1 MQFLGATGD
10 ENGVRGPNLDDGM
23 SHEMLYGGETG
34 AVHTPVLVDVPTDGS
49 WFTVD
54 AGSVLAFR
62 EDDGL
67 VGIVNSLM
75 GEARTLAFLANGF
88 STPDILDSPRF
99 SPDRGWLVASLADPS
114 RAGTTLGFWQLGF
127 DGPSL
132 EISLETE
139 HAGRGVRSVS
149 PGGRQHSPRDTGGR
163 CVAHPGAKLPDVS
176 RLLN

>member
-23 SHEMLYGGETG
+23 SQEMLYGGETG

-67 VGIVNSLM
+67 VGS
-75 GEARTLAFLANGF
+75 
-88 STPDILDSPRF
+88 
-99 SPDRGWLVASLADPS
+99 
-114 RAGTTLGFWQLGF
+114 
-127 DGPSL
+127 
-132 EISLETE
+132 
-139 HAGRGVRSVS
+139 
-149 PGGRQHSPRDTGGR
+149 
-163 CVAHPGAKLPDVS
+163 
-176 RLLN
+176 